1 MSAHNKTWRRILILA
16 PIFVSIIC
24 ISALAGRVRNSKP
37 SATVIAPQR
46 SYPAFTL
53 TTSRT
58 IARPGER
65 ERQLS
70 RLQRLQRSDG
80 AFKLV
85 HTDYQED
92 GTAGRVQT
100 MFGYL
105 GLGVFRLD
113 ESNRRLVFMGPQQD
127 EAHENL
133 EQVLRAHP
141 LFTREETVQGVRTIV
156 WRKGEAD
163 AAAFSEEY
171 RAPALGGWVIRR
183 VKVSQRGRE
192 TVEPLRIETAEPA
205 ANLFHELF
213 TYPVDYTNFEQ
224 RIGETEGRNSPE
236 TAGFMRETLA
246 RMRQRRP

>member
-1 MSAHNKTWRRILILA
+1 MTA
-16 PIFVSIIC
+16 
-24 ISALAGRVRNSKP
+24 
-37 SATVIAPQR
+37 IAAQR

-70 RLQRLQRSDG
+70 SQQRLQRSDG
-80 AFKLV
+80 AFKLIQ
-85 HTDYQED
+85 TDYQED

-113 ESNRRLVFMGPQQD
+113 ESNRRLVFMGPQQ
-127 EAHENL
+127 EETHENL

-163 AAAFSEEY
+163 AAEYSEEY

-192 TVEPLRIETAEPA
+192 TVEPLAIETREPA
-205 ANLFHELF
+205 ANLFNELF
-213 TYPVDYTNFEQ
+213 TYPVDYSAFEG
-224 RIGETEGRNSPE
+224 RVLETERRDSADV
-236 TAGFMRETLA
+236 AGFMREALA